1 MKITLMFIGIAISIS
16 VIASFGENKKLV
28 KAKKKIMIE
37 DTTEVVPV
45 VDSTKI
51 TKDMLIEYIL
61 QSKIAHP
68 EIAYSIIMTESGM
81 CSKLFKSNNNLF
93 GMRQPG
99 VRPTMS
105 KGPKYGF
112 ASFEKWQH
120 SVLDYKLYL
129 EFVGGHKLTRD
140 QYLAHLDRNY
150 AHKGYSSYISK
161 FFDEFYSYVNN

>member
-1 MKITLMFIGIAISIS
+1 MFIGIAISVS

-37 DTTEVVPV
+37 DTTEVIPV

-161 FFDEFYSYVNN
+161 FFNEFYSYVNN

>member
-1 MKITLMFIGIAISIS
+1 MRITLMFIGIAISVS
-16 VIASFGENKKLV
+16 VIASFGESKNLV

-37 DTTEVVPV
+37 DTTEVIPV

-51 TKDMLIEYIL
+51 TKDMLVEYIL
-61 QSKIAHP
+61 QSKITHP

-129 EFVGGHKLTRD
+129 EFVGGHKMTRD
-140 QYLAHLDRNY
+140 SYLSHLDRNY

>member
-1 MKITLMFIGIAISIS
+1 M
-16 VIASFGENKKLV
+16 
-28 KAKKKIMIE
+28 KKIILTLIITKSLMSCGQ
-37 DTTEVVPV
+37 DTVAVKTVVLPAV
-45 VDSTKI
+45 EPIVKPAIDSTKI
-51 TKDMLIEYIL
+51 NKDILIEYIL

-68 EIAYSIIMTESGM
+68 EVAYSIIMTESGM

-105 KGPKYGF
+105 KGPKYGY

-150 AHKGYSSYISK
+150 AHKGYSSYIIK

>member
-1 MKITLMFIGIAISIS
+1 MRITLMFIGIAISIS
-16 VIASFGENKKLV
+16 VIASFGESKKLV

-37 DTTEVVPV
+37 DTTEVIPV

-51 TKDMLIEYIL
+51 NKDMLIEYIL
-61 QSKIAHP
+61 TQDIAHP
-68 EIAYSIIMTESGM
+68 EVAYSIIMTESGM
-81 CSKLFKSNNNLF
+81 CSKIFKSNNNLF
-93 GMRQPG
+93 GMKQPG

-150 AHKGYSSYISK
+150 AHRGYSTYISK
-161 FFDEFYSYVNN
+161 FFDEFYSYANN

>member
-28 KAKKKIMIE
+28 KAKKKIMIK
-37 DTTEVVPV
+37 DTTEVIPV

-150 AHKGYSSYISK
+150 AHKGYSNYIIK

>member
-1 MKITLMFIGIAISIS
+1 MKITLMFIGIAISVS

-37 DTTEVVPV
+37 DTTEVIPV

-161 FFDEFYSYVNN
+161 FFNEFYSYVNN

>member
-1 MKITLMFIGIAISIS
+1 
-16 VIASFGENKKLV
+16 VIASFGESKNLV

-37 DTTEVVPV
+37 DTTEVIPV

-81 CSKLFKSNNNLF
+81 CSKIFKSNNNLF

-129 EFVGGHKLTRD
+129 EFVGGHKMTRD
-140 QYLAHLDRNY
+140 SYLSHLDRNY

>member
-1 MKITLMFIGIAISIS
+1 MKKKPIIAAL
-16 VIASFGENKKLV
+16 VIAFTMQSGTMRSTSK
-28 KAKKKIMIE
+28 
-37 DTTEVVPV
+37 DVPPV
-45 VDSTKI
+45 IKSEEKVEPVDSTVL
-51 TKDMLIEYIL
+51 TKDLLVEYIL
-61 QSKIAHP
+61 TQGIAHP
-68 EIAYSIIMTESGM
+68 EVAYSIIMTESGM

-105 KGPKYGF
+105 KGAKYGY

-129 EFVGGHKLTRD
+129 EFVGGHKMTRD
-140 QYLAHLDRNY
+140 SYLAHLNRNY
-150 AHKGYSSYISK
+150 AHKGYSSYIIK

>member
-16 VIASFGENKKLV
+16 VIASFGESKKLV

-37 DTTEVVPV
+37 DTTEVIPV

-51 TKDMLIEYIL
+51 NKDMLIEYIL
-61 QSKIAHP
+61 TQDIAHP
-68 EIAYSIIMTESGM
+68 EVAYSIIMTESGM
-81 CSKLFKSNNNLF
+81 CSKIFKSNNNLF
-93 GMRQPG
+93 GMKQPG

-150 AHKGYSSYISK
+150 AHRGYSTYISK

>member
-1 MKITLMFIGIAISIS
+1 MRITLMFIGIAISIS
-16 VIASFGENKKLV
+16 VIASFGESKKLV

-37 DTTEVVPV
+37 DTTEVIPV

-51 TKDMLIEYIL
+51 NKNMLIEYIL
-61 QSKIAHP
+61 TQDIAHP
-68 EIAYSIIMTESGM
+68 EVAYSIIMTESGM
-81 CSKLFKSNNNLF
+81 CSKIFKSNNNLF

-150 AHKGYSSYISK
+150 AHRGYSTYISK

>member
-1 MKITLMFIGIAISIS
+1 MKITLMFIGIAISVS

-37 DTTEVVPV
+37 DTTEVIPV

-81 CSKLFKSNNNLF
+81 CSKLFKSNKNLF

-129 EFVGGHKLTRD
+129 EFVGGHKLTRN

-150 AHKGYSSYISK
+150 AHKGYSNYIIK
-161 FFDEFYSYVNN
+161 FFNEFYSYVNN

>member
-1 MKITLMFIGIAISIS
+1 MKTQTFIVGVLVATAVVVSSYSKSSNDKPTI
-16 VIASFGENKKLV
+16 NKLV
-28 KAKKKIMIE
+28 K
-37 DTTEVVPV
+37 DTTEVIPV

-51 TKDMLIEYIL
+51 NKDMLIEYIL

-68 EIAYSIIMTESGM
+68 EVAYSIIMTESGM

-105 KGPKYGF
+105 KGPKYGY
-112 ASFEKWQH
+112 AYFEKWQH

-150 AHKGYSSYISK
+150 AHKGYSSYIIK

>member
-1 MKITLMFIGIAISIS
+1 MFIGIAISIS

-28 KAKKKIMIE
+28 KAKKKIMIK
-37 DTTEVVPV
+37 DTTEVIPV

-150 AHKGYSSYISK
+150 AHKGYSNYIIK